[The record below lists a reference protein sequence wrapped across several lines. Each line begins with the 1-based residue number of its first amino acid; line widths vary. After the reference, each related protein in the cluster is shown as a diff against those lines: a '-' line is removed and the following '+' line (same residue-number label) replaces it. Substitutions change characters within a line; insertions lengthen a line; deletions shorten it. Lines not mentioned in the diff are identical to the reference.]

1 MEKLNIY
8 LSVNL
13 IEEHQSDFE
22 FAILFRNENGQHVY
36 QSINCDYSEL
46 KEDETDV
53 YEFMDNLL
61 LYLKDNREM
70 NELLTSYTNWED
82 FDTDFM
88 NTNYQVVIN
97 AFADFMKKRQKN

>member
-1 MEKLNIY
+1 MNIM

-13 IEEHQSDFE
+13 IEEYKDDFE
-22 FAILFRNENGQHVY
+22 FAILFRNEDGQHVY

-46 KEDETDV
+46 KEDEADV

-61 LYLKDNREM
+61 LYLTDNREI
-70 NELLTSYTNWED
+70 NELLTSYTNWEE

>member
-13 IEEHQSDFE
+13 IEEYKSEFE
-22 FAILFRNENGQHVY
+22 FAIVFRNENGQHVY
-36 QSINCDYSEL
+36 QSINCDYTEL

-61 LYLKDNREM
+61 LYLTNSKEINQ
-70 NELLTSYTNWED
+70 LLNSYTNWEE

-97 AFADFMKKRQKN
+97 AFTKYMQERQKN

>member
-1 MEKLNIY
+1 MKKLNIY

-46 KEDETDV
+46 KEDEADV
-53 YEFMDNLL
+53 YDFMDNLL
-61 LYLKDNREM
+61 LYLTDNREI
-70 NELLTSYTNWED
+70 NQLLTSYTNWEE

-88 NTNYQVVIN
+88 NTNYQIVIDV
-97 AFADFMKKRQKN
+97 FTEYMKKRH

>member
-1 MEKLNIY
+1 MNIM
-8 LSVNL
+8 LSVVL
-13 IEEHQSDFE
+13 IEERQSDFE

-46 KEDETDV
+46 KEDEADV

-61 LYLKDNREM
+61 LYLTDNREI
-70 NELLTSYTNWED
+70 NELLTSYTNWEE